1 MSERLFVALW
11 PPQHVVAMVDTAV
24 RPVRAQHQQLKWQP
38 PERWHITLAFL
49 GERTSAK
56 EIRRFGSI
64 EPHAAEPVALHGS
77 GRFGPVLWI
86 GVECGLWLSDLAREC
101 QRVMDAADRR
111 FHPHLTVARA
121 RSVAARHELGS
132 ASADLAGF
140 HSPDWTPSEVTL
152 VRSTTGPTPTYEV
165 VARTALP

>member
-1 MSERLFVALW
+1 
-11 PPQHVVAMVDTAV
+11 
-24 RPVRAQHQQLKWQP
+24 
-38 PERWHITLAFL
+38 
-49 GERTSAK
+49 
-56 EIRRFGSI
+56 
-64 EPHAAEPVALHGS
+64 
-77 GRFGPVLWI
+77 
-86 GVECGLWLSDLAREC
+86 
-101 QRVMDAADRR
+101 
-111 FHPHLTVARA
+111 VARA